1 MASFIVISTNER
13 LHFLVDSI
21 KECCPPNPDVRT
33 NISTGKILKTEQSF
47 VYEYTILG
55 EESKSDQ
62 SQELSYWLTNQIA
75 QFRLVNS
82 IPNDNL
88 INIFLLENPLTD
100 EDFYEAKMW
109 ISAFDDVYKKGHDK
123 SFCVYRMLFTYDLNN
138 PSDVKKQVPSFV
150 ISEIL
155 NSHKQCVENNS
166 IIYGRYIFYIDNQ
179 KSDSA
184 AFCIKKKEH
193 DLKLPRLLT
202 DFMMLSTNN
211 VDTYGIRAAIFPP
224 DINTKCFSIGFGE
237 SMYYYPDVERY
248 YLHGDTRDIY
258 DFILNTE
265 DETFPDLSVKIMDI
279 DKYPFGLKKREKR
292 LSEIYEDVPY
302 SEDIEKYPLSADF
315 AICKALS
322 FLEDLLKEERDR
334 EFEQFFNSPTYLKQK
349 QVVDSIQEKLNN
361 CGVEDLSI
369 EEDID
374 VQREELSKQFEEEKG
389 KLNKMAAEF
398 KPLCPLFIDRSMI
411 YDSISLVDDE
421 EKEKIEQSQCALYQ
435 DLLYFVNSKQFIEF
449 VKNTEKDREDKDP
462 VPVLNTVRED
472 ELSSRSGC
480 LLSSLFFWKRNRQYS
495 NEEDQVNVVQEEKE
509 ESLIKYIDIIKKN
522 LRYKSEFKRFKER
535 KRIIESELKKEENE
549 CNSYKLTNHLNH
561 FYHLI
566 NLDKLKEIQK
576 DSFEERRIRVIEKW
590 NDDNSRTI
598 NSLIEITQEY
608 ACQHTKNNYSY
619 INWESPFP
627 FVSELSKEST
637 LPLICNQLQRRSAP
651 LVNYNL
657 NLEKYENKIIK
668 IVFSDIPS
676 FEEKVQKIKNRLD
689 NGNEITA
696 HFSSHIASKICMM
709 QFLPMDER
717 ILGNLVDLQDE
728 DATGYIT

>member
-1 MASFIVISTNER
+1 MASFIVISTNDR

-21 KECCPPNPDVRT
+21 KECCPPNPEVRT
-33 NISTGKILKTEQSF
+33 NISTGKILKTEQGF

-88 INIFLLENPLTD
+88 INIFLLENPITD
-100 EDFYEAKMW
+100 DDSCEAKMW
-109 ISAFDDVYKKGHDK
+109 IRAFDDVYKKGHDK
-123 SFCVYRMLFTYDLNN
+123 SFRVYRMLFTYDLNN
-138 PSDVKKQVPSFV
+138 PSDVKKQVPSFD

-155 NSHKQCVENNS
+155 NSHKQCVKNNKS
-166 IIYGRYIFYIDNQ
+166 LFERYIFYIDNQ

-184 AFCIKKKEH
+184 AFCIDKKEH

-202 DFMMLSTNN
+202 DFMMLSSNYT
-211 VDTYGIRAAIFPP
+211 DTYDIQAAIGPP

-265 DETFPDLSVKIMDI
+265 DETFPDLSVIIMDI

-302 SEDIEKYPLSADF
+302 SEDIDNYPLSADF

-361 CGVEDLSI
+361 SGVEDLST
-369 EEDID
+369 EEDIV
-374 VQREELSKQFEEEKG
+374 VQRVELSKQFEEENG
-389 KLNKMAAEF
+389 KLNKMVAEF
-398 KPLCPLFIDRSMI
+398 KPVCPLFIDRSMI

-421 EKEKIEQSQCALYQ
+421 EKENIEQSQCALYI
-435 DLLYFVNSKQFIEF
+435 DLLNFVISKQFKEF
-449 VKNTEKDREDKDP
+449 VKTKEEDREDKVQVPELKKDRED
-462 VPVLNTVRED
+462 V
-472 ELSSRSGC
+472 LSSRSGC
-480 LLSSLFFWKRNRQYS
+480 LLSSLLFWKHNRLHS
-495 NEEDQVNVVQEEKE
+495 NDEGQEKMAQEEKE
-509 ESLIKYIDIIKKN
+509 ESLIRYIDTIKTN
-522 LRYKSEFKRFKER
+522 LKSKAEFNKFKER
-535 KRIIESELKKEENE
+535 KLIIESEFKKEKNV
-549 CNSYKLTNHLNH
+549 CNTYKLTDHLNH

-576 DSFEERRIRVIEKW
+576 ESFGERRLKIVEKW
-590 NDDNSRTI
+590 NDDNSRTLNSI
-598 NSLIEITQEY
+598 NPKKLF
-608 ACQHTKNNYSY
+608 YSKVK
-619 INWESPFP
+619 INFP
-627 FVSELSKEST
+627 SK
-637 LPLICNQLQRRSAP
+637 LHLLC
-651 LVNYNL
+651 
-657 NLEKYENKIIK
+657 
-668 IVFSDIPS
+668 
-676 FEEKVQKIKNRLD
+676 
-689 NGNEITA
+689 
-696 HFSSHIASKICMM
+696 
-709 QFLPMDER
+709 
-717 ILGNLVDLQDE
+717 
-728 DATGYIT
+728 

>member
-1 MASFIVISTNER
+1 MASFIVISTNDR

-21 KECCPPNPDVRT
+21 KECCPPNPEVRT
-33 NISTGKILKTEQSF
+33 NISTGKILKTEQGF

-88 INIFLLENPLTD
+88 INIFLLENPITD
-100 EDFYEAKMW
+100 EEFCEAKMW

-123 SFCVYRMLFTYDLNN
+123 SFRVYRMLFTYDLNN
-138 PSDVKKQVPSFV
+138 PSDVKKQVPSFD

-155 NSHKQCVENNS
+155 YSHKQCVENNS
-166 IIYGRYIFYIDNQ
+166 SLFERYIFYIDNQ

-184 AFCIKKKEH
+184 AFCIDKKEH

-202 DFMMLSTNN
+202 DFMMLSTNYA
-211 VDTYGIRAAIFPP
+211 DAYGIQAAISPP
-224 DINTKCFSIGFGE
+224 DINTKCFSLGFGE

-248 YLHGDTRDIY
+248 YLHGDTRDMY

-265 DETFPDLSVKIMDI
+265 DETFPDLSVKIMNI
-279 DKYPFGLKKREKR
+279 DKYPFGLKKRLKR

-302 SEDIEKYPLSADF
+302 SEAIDNYPLSSDF
-315 AICKALS
+315 AICKSLS

-334 EFEQFFNSPTYLKQK
+334 EFEQFFNSPTYIKQK

-361 CGVEDLSI
+361 SGEEDLRT
-369 EEDID
+369 ENDIVD
-374 VQREELSKQFEEEKG
+374 QKVELSKQFEEEKG
-389 KLNKMAAEF
+389 KLTKMVADF
-398 KPLCPLFIDRSMI
+398 KPVCPLFIDRSMI
-411 YDSISLVDDE
+411 YDSILLVEDE

-435 DLLYFVNSKQFIEF
+435 DLLHFVISKQFIEF
-449 VKNTEKDREDKDP
+449 VKNTEKDREDKDS
-462 VPVLNTVRED
+462 VPVLNKVRE
-472 ELSSRSGC
+472 EALSSRSGC
-480 LLSSLFFWKRNRQYS
+480 LLSSLFFWKRNKQYS
-495 NEEDQVNVVQEEKE
+495 NDEDQVNVAQEEKE
-509 ESLIKYIDIIKKN
+509 VSLIKYIDTIKTN
-522 LRYKSEFKRFKER
+522 LRSKSEFNKFKER
-535 KRIIESELKKEENE
+535 KRFLESELKKEENV
-549 CNSYKLTNHLNH
+549 CNSYKLTDHLNH

-576 DSFEERRIRVIEKW
+576 ESFGERRLKVVEKW
-590 NDDNSRTI
+590 NDDNSHTL
-598 NSLIEITQEY
+598 NSLLEITKEY
-608 ACQHTKNNYSY
+608 ARQHTKKKYSY
-619 INWESPFP
+619 INWECPFP
-627 FVSELSKEST
+627 FVSEISKEST

-657 NLEKYENKIIK
+657 NLEKYDNRIIR

-676 FEEKVQKIKNRLD
+676 FEEEIQEIKNRLD

-709 QFLPMDER
+709 QFLPMDEK
-717 ILGNLVDLQDE
+717 ILSNLVDLQDE
-728 DATGYIT
+728 DA

>member
-1 MASFIVISTNER
+1 MTSFIVISTNER

-21 KECCPPNPDVRT
+21 KECCPPNPEVRT
-33 NISTGKILKTEQSF
+33 NISTGKILKTEQGF

-55 EESKSDQ
+55 EDSKSNQ

-88 INIFLLENPLTD
+88 INIFLLENPITD
-100 EDFYEAKMW
+100 DDFNEAKMW
-109 ISAFDDVYKKGHDK
+109 VGAFDDVYKNGHDK
-123 SFCVYRMLFTYDLNN
+123 SFRVYRILFTYDLND
-138 PSDVKKQVPSFV
+138 PSDVKKQVPSFD
-150 ISEIL
+150 ILEIL
-155 NSHKQCVENNS
+155 NSHKQCIENNRS
-166 IIYGRYIFYIDNQ
+166 FFERYIFYIDNQ

-184 AFCIKKKEH
+184 AFCKDKDEH

-202 DFMMLSTNN
+202 DFMMLSSNYI
-211 VDTYGIRAAIFPP
+211 DAYDIQAAICPP

-265 DETFPDLSVKIMDI
+265 DETFPDLSINIMDI
-279 DKYPFGLKKREKR
+279 DKYPFGLNIREKR

-302 SEDIEKYPLSADF
+302 SENIDNYPQSADF

-334 EFEQFFNSPTYLKQK
+334 EFEMFFNSPTYLKQK
-349 QVVDSIQEKLNN
+349 QVVDSIQDKLKISENEN
-361 CGVEDLSI
+361 FD
-369 EEDID
+369 EDID
-374 VQREELSKQFEEEKG
+374 VQREELSKQFEEEKA
-389 KLNKMAAEF
+389 KLSKIVTEF
-398 KPLCPLFIDRSMI
+398 KPVCPLFIDRSMI
-411 YDSISLVDDE
+411 YDSISLVDDD
-421 EKEKIEQSQCALYQ
+421 EKEIVEQRQCALYK
-435 DLLYFVNSKQFIEF
+435 DLLNFVISKQFKVFIKSKE
-449 VKNTEKDREDKDP
+449 DREDNDLVHELKETRD
-462 VPVLNTVRED
+462 D
-472 ELSSRSGC
+472 ALSSRSGC

-495 NEEDQVNVVQEEKE
+495 NDEDQIKVTQEEKE
-509 ESLIKYIDIIKKN
+509 DRLIKYIDTIKTN
-522 LRYKSEFKRFKER
+522 LRSKSEFIKFKER
-535 KRIIESELKKEENE
+535 KRILEREFKKEEDV
-549 CNSYKLTNHLNH
+549 CNSYKLTYHLNH
-561 FYHLI
+561 YYHLI

-576 DSFEERRIRVIEKW
+576 ESFGERRLKIVEKW
-590 NDDNSRTI
+590 NDNNSRTL
-598 NSLIEITQEY
+598 NSLLDITKQY
-608 ACQHTKNNYSY
+608 ARQHTKKRYSF
-619 INWESPFP
+619 INWECPFP
-627 FVSELSKEST
+627 FVSRISKEST
-637 LPLICNQLQRRSAP
+637 LPLICNQLQRKSAP

-657 NLEKYENKIIK
+657 NLEKYENRIIR

-676 FEEKVQKIKNRLD
+676 FEEEVQEIKNRLD

-717 ILGNLVDLQDE
+717 ILSNLVDLQDK
-728 DATGYIT
+728 DAAIE

>member
-1 MASFIVISTNER
+1 MASFIVISTNDR
-13 LHFLVDSI
+13 LHYLVDSI
-21 KECCPPNPDVRT
+21 KECCPPNPEVRT
-33 NISTGKILKTEQSF
+33 NISTGKILKTGEGF

-62 SQELSYWLTNQIA
+62 SQVLSYWLTNQIA

-88 INIFLLENPLTD
+88 INIFLLENPITD
-100 EDFYEAKMW
+100 EDFCEAKMW

-123 SFCVYRMLFTYDLNN
+123 SFCVYRMLFTYDLSN

-150 ISEIL
+150 LSEIL
-155 NSHKQCVENNS
+155 NSHKQCVENNRNLF
-166 IIYGRYIFYIDNQ
+166 GRYIFYIDNQ

-184 AFCIKKKEH
+184 AFCIDKKEH

-202 DFMMLSTNN
+202 DFMMLSTNF

-265 DETFPDLSVKIMDI
+265 DETFQDLSVKIMDI

-302 SEDIEKYPLSADF
+302 SEDIEKYPISADF

-349 QVVDSIQEKLNN
+349 QVVNSIQEKLNN
-361 CGVEDLSI
+361 SGVEDLST

-374 VQREELSKQFEEEKG
+374 VQRVELSKQFEEEKG
-389 KLNKMAAEF
+389 KLNKMVTEF
-398 KPLCPLFIDRSMI
+398 KPVCPLFIDRSMI

-421 EKEKIEQSQCALYQ
+421 EKENIEQSQCALYK
-435 DLLYFVNSKQFIEF
+435 DLLNFVISKQFKEF
-449 VKNTEKDREDKDP
+449 VKTKEDREDKVP
-462 VPVLNTVRED
+462 VPELKKDSED
-472 ELSSRSGC
+472 ALSSRSGC
-480 LLSSLFFWKRNRQYS
+480 LLSSLLFWKHNKQHS
-495 NEEDQVNVVQEEKE
+495 NDESQEKVAQEEKA
-509 ESLIKYIDIIKKN
+509 ESLIRYIDTIKTN
-522 LRYKSEFKRFKER
+522 LKSKSEFNIFKER
-535 KRIIESELKKEENE
+535 KLIIESELKNE
-549 CNSYKLTNHLNH
+549 KNVCNTYKLTDHLNH

-576 DSFEERRIRVIEKW
+576 ESFGERRLKIVEKW
-590 NDDNSRTI
+590 NDDNSRTL
-598 NSLIEITQEY
+598 NSLIDITKEY
-608 ACQHTKNNYSY
+608 ARQHTQKNYSY

-627 FVSELSKEST
+627 FVSDISKEST
-637 LPLICNQLQRRSAP
+637 LPFICNQLQRRSAP

-657 NLEKYENKIIK
+657 NLEKYENRIIR

-676 FEEKVQKIKNRLD
+676 FEEEVQEIKNRLD

-709 QFLPMDER
+709 QFLPMDES
-717 ILGNLVDLQDE
+717 ILSNLVDLQDE
-728 DATGYIT
+728 DATYNK